1 MLILLRFELVAI
13 RILGILELG
22 QVISRGVLAQQI
34 LDIGLEFE
42 SAHLDKLIAVWVSWT
57 LDVEW
62 EPQTLWCQLMLF
74 NIASECI
81 NHHLM

>member
-42 SAHLDKLIAVWVSWT
+42 SAHLDKLIAVWGF
-57 LDVEW
+57 LDIGCGVGTSN
-62 EPQTLWCQLMLF
+62 PLLSIDAFQYSIRMQ
-74 NIASECI
+74 SY
-81 NHHLM
+81 HLM